1 MYGERNFLSSERP
14 YLRVLSEKQ
23 LENLHFASLRVLERT
38 GMIFNS
44 SQAVDLLLSAGG
56 RRVEGNRISIPSHLI
71 DKSLKSA
78 PKQIRISDREGDSMM
93 LLSGHNVYYGTGS
106 DLPSVIDPYSG
117 EKRASL
123 AKDVGNFARVCD
135 YLPNID
141 FVMSMALASD
151 HPVEVADLYH
161 FLQMVS
167 NTTLPILFTAS
178 NRESLEYIYQM
189 CLAIR
194 GSEQAL
200 TKEPFIIHYAEPSS
214 PLQHSKDA
222 VDKLL
227 FCAKHGIPVTYPSGT
242 SLGVTAPVTIAGAMV
257 MANAEFLGGLVLSQ
271 LTQEGAPIIYG
282 GGNSAMDMR
291 TMAYLYAAPE
301 NWLNGMIVRELSS
314 YYRLPCF
321 GEGGCGDAKTF
332 DQQASSEATST
343 LLVTSLIG
351 TNLIHDVGY
360 IESGKTGSYGML
372 LLSDDVIGQIKRF
385 LRGVE
390 VSNETLAVEVLD
402 RVGPGGNFLTDQH
415 TLNHFKDSIY
425 NPNYFDRQTF
435 SQWVKQGKKALGQV
449 LNEKARWILENHEP
463 KPLPEGVK
471 QKINTIIQKAEEQ
484 RERT

>member
-1 MYGERNFLSSERP
+1 MNTDENYLVSQRP
-14 YLRVLSEKQ
+14 YLRVLTESQ
-23 LENLHFASLRVLERT
+23 LADIHFASLRVLEKT
-38 GMIFNS
+38 GMVFNS
-44 SQAVDLLLSAGG
+44 SQAVDLLLSAGC
-56 RRVEGNRISIPSHLI
+56 RRVESNRISIPSYLI

-78 PKQIRISDREGDSMM
+78 PKQIRISDRNGNSAM
-93 LLSGHNVYYGTGS
+93 LLVNRNVYYGTGS
-106 DLPSVIDPYSG
+106 DLPNIIDPYSG
-117 EKRASL
+117 KKRASL

-151 HPVEVADLYH
+151 RPGEVADLYH
-161 FLQMVS
+161 FSQMVS

-178 NRESLEYIYQM
+178 NRESLKYIYQM

-194 GSEQAL
+194 GGEQAFA
-200 TKEPFIIHYAEPSS
+200 KEPFIIHYAEPSS

-222 VDKLL
+222 IEKLL
-227 FCAKHGIPVTYPSGT
+227 FCAEHEIPVTYPSGT
-242 SLGVTAPVTIAGAMV
+242 SLGATAPVTIAGAMV
-257 MANAEFLGGLVLSQ
+257 MANAEFLGGLVLGQ
-271 LTQEGAPIIYG
+271 LTREGAPIIYG

-291 TMAYLYAAPE
+291 TTAYLYAAPE

-314 YYRLPCF
+314 YYGLPCF

-343 LLVTSLIG
+343 LLVTSLVG

-360 IESGKTGSYGML
+360 IESGKTGSYEML

-390 VSNETLAVEVLD
+390 VSDETLAVEVLD

-435 SQWVKQGKKALGQV
+435 SQWVKQGKKALGQI
-449 LNEKARWILENHEP
+449 LNEKAKWILENHKPE
-463 KPLPEGVK
+463 PLPEEVT